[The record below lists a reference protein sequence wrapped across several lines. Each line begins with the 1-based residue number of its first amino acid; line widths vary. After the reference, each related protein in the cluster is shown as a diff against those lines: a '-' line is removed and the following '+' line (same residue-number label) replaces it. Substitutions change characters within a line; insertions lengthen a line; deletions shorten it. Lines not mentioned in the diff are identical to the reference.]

1 MPCKYVHIVRK
12 FQYHLSF
19 YFAIFHDMAELLD
32 FELIAFDFPV
42 SADMIVLP
50 DNTLVLTGVVTNSS
64 DIYSC
69 VATNE
74 AGVDTKNFSIT
85 VEGES
90 EDGNGVTINL
100 SLVENVN
107 KFGLVWIII
116 FWTFLVLR

>member
-1 MPCKYVHIVRK
+1 
-12 FQYHLSF
+12 
-19 YFAIFHDMAELLD
+19 MAELLD

-90 EDGNGVTINL
+90 EDGNGATINL
-100 SLVENVN
+100 SLEENVN